1 MQDDNSLSDTRPATP
16 WEFPEN
22 YFSSD
27 EKPDSYLESGES
39 ELSSSRSRSK
49 RRSPKYRGASSNEDK
64 PALELS
70 PERWER
76 KAKNVLLHQ
85 LSRQAKSTQQLREV
99 LEKREVPADIAEK
112 VLERFTEAGLIN
124 DQQFAITVALSRR
137 QTRGLSTA
145 AIRRELVKKGVGL
158 AEIEVALSEFQ
169 EEDELATAI
178 RMAEKRLRAL
188 TKYEPLVQRR
198 RVLGFLA
205 RKGYS
210 GGIAYRALK
219 EAEASLGN

>member
-1 MQDDNSLSDTRPATP
+1 MQDDSSSIEARSTTP
-16 WEFPEN
+16 WEFPDG
-22 YFSSD
+22 YFSSE
-27 EKPDSYLESGES
+27 EKSDSFLESGES
-39 ELSSSRSRSK
+39 ELSSSRSRRRDYKK
-49 RRSPKYRGASSNEDK
+49 RPSENGDPKPVK
-64 PALELS
+64 ELS

-99 LEKREVPADIAEK
+99 LEKREIPTEIAER

-137 QTRGLSTA
+137 QTRGLSA
-145 AIRRELVKKGVGL
+145 SAIRRELLKKGVGL
-158 AEIEVALSEFQ
+158 HEIELALSEFQ
-169 EEDELATAI
+169 EEDELATAV

-188 TKYEPLVQRR
+188 AKYEPVVQKR

-210 GGIAYRALK
+210 GGVAYRALK
-219 EAEASLGN
+219 EAEALLAG

>member
-1 MQDDNSLSDTRPATP
+1 MQDDSSPIETRSATP
-16 WEFPEN
+16 WEFPDG
-22 YFSSD
+22 YFASE
-27 EKPDSYLESGES
+27 EKPDSFLESGES
-39 ELSSSRSRSK
+39 ELSSSRST
-49 RRSPKYRGASSNEDK
+49 RRTYKKKAAQNGEPK
-64 PALELS
+64 PVIELS

-99 LEKREVPADIAEK
+99 LEKREVPTEIAER

-137 QTRGLSTA
+137 QTRGLSA
-145 AIRRELVKKGVGL
+145 SAIRRELLKKGVGL
-158 AEIEVALSEFQ
+158 HEIEIALREFQ
-169 EEDELATAI
+169 EEDELATAV

-188 TKYEPLVQRR
+188 TKYEPVVQRR

-210 GGIAYRALK
+210 GGVAYRALK
-219 EAEASLGN
+219 EAEAVLAG